1 MSRKSGKTTS
11 STQTRGHRADAPYA
25 RSSTAPPAPS
35 ARLAVAVK
43 QPSTSSLRDKGAQ
56 QAYRQQSRS
65 QNKETQHVAH
75 TYSLELARSVQSA
88 TPGRQAA
95 ALRPSLNDPSNMR
108 MVSARTPNGPP
119 RHRQEPPGQGR
130 LGHAAHQARGGPG
143 APAGRLCAE
152 LHDHAVGPPRRR
164 AGPLQVAQH
173 PERAHPLGREE
184 EQVLI
189 VVEG

>member
-1 MSRKSGKTTS
+1 
-11 STQTRGHRADAPYA
+11 
-25 RSSTAPPAPS
+25 
-35 ARLAVAVK
+35 VK

-108 MVSARTPNGPP
+108 MVSARTNQTD
-119 RHRQEPPGQGR
+119 HR
-130 LGHAAHQARGGPG
+130 AI
-143 APAGRLCAE
+143 
-152 LHDHAVGPPRRR
+152 DKS
-164 AGPLQVAQH
+164 LQVKA
-173 PERAHPLGREE
+173 ASGTPLTKREE
-184 EQVLI
+184 ARARQQVDFVQSCTTMPSGHRAAAQAHYKSLNTQS
-189 VVEG
+189 GRTLWDARKNRS